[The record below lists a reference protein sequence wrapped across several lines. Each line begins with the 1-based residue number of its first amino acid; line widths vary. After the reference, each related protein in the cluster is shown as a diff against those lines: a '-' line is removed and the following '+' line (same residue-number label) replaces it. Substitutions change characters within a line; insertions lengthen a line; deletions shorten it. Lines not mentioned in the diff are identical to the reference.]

1 VTTKQKAAGPVRT
14 AERQARRA
22 TREAKPWVVKL
33 ARLGYAARGIVYI
46 IVGWLAFQAAQGTGS
61 PNVDTHTALAA
72 IIAQPFGRFLLGLVA
87 LGLVGYGIWR
97 LVEAIMDPENA
108 GSEAKGILTRIGYVI
123 SAITYGGLAAVAV
136 RMIMGTGSAG
146 STNQAPKDWTAR
158 LLTQPFG
165 HWFIILAGLAV
176 VALGLFNI
184 YLAFKVKF
192 EKRFDTREMSARSRR
207 WAIDLGRIGYGAR
220 AVLYVIIGVFLV
232 QAALEYNPQRA
243 GGLGDALAA
252 LARGPYGTRIL
263 GVIALGLLALGIYSL
278 VLARYRR
285 IYV

>member
-1 VTTKQKAAGPVRT
+1 LV
-14 AERQARRA
+14 E
-22 TREAKPWVVKL
+22 KL

-46 IVGWLAFQAAQGTGS
+46 IVGWLAFQAAQGAGS

-87 LGLVGYGIWR
+87 IGLVGYAIWR
-97 LVEAIMDPENA
+97 VVEAITDPENA
-108 GSEAKGILTRIGYVI
+108 GSDTKGMLTRIGYVI
-123 SAITYGGLAAVAV
+123 SAVTYAGLAAVAV

-158 LLTQPFG
+158 FVTQPLG
-165 HWFIILAGLAV
+165 HWFIILAGLV
-176 VALGLFNI
+176 VIGLGLYSI
-184 YLAFKVKF
+184 YMAYKVKF
-192 EKRFDTREMSARSRR
+192 EKRFKTGEMSGRARR
-207 WAIDLGRIGYGAR
+207 WAIDLGRIGYASR

-252 LARGPYGTRIL
+252 LARGPYGTLVL
-263 GVIALGLLALGIYSL
+263 GVVALGLLALGIYSL

-285 IYV
+285 IYF